1 MTEYDA
7 NLALTPKDEPSWVKP
22 SICKRARPIPWYTRL
37 WMWFKHT

>member
-22 SICKRARPIPWYTRL
+22 STCRARPIPWYTRL
-37 WMWFKHT
+37 WMWFKRT